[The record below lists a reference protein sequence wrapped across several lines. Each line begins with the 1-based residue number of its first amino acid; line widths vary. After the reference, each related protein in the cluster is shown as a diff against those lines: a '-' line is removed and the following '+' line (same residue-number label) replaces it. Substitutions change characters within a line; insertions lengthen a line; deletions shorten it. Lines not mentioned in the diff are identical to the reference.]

1 VEALDVLFEEKLRL
15 DVGFG
20 RVDQQR
26 VAALVDRWEPLD
38 GERGRVN
45 PTRPGECRRSDYRS
59 FASSRKQQRS
69 GQNQS
74 GDYPPPSPS

>member
-1 VEALDVLFEEKLRL
+1 VLFDEKLRL

-20 RVDQQR
+20 GIDQQR

-38 GERGRVN
+38 GERGRVM
-45 PTRPGECRRSDYRS
+45 PCRPGDCRPPHYRS